1 MIAFYS
7 ILTIVLMIVLPTILI
22 LSLKNHPKSLKISAI
37 ILSII
42 YFVLLFIGTTF
53 KMSIKNGNLSIYPDF
68 SHEWFSI
75 KFLLASFHPI
85 NLTINLILLF
95 PIGFIVFS
103 FAKKQPFI
111 KTIIFAFLISIL
123 IELYQFILP
132 VTRTTEVTDILFNTL
147 SGLLSALYCKCLQKF
162 EGFKNI

>member
-1 MIAFYS
+1 MITFYS
-7 ILTIVLMIVLPTILI
+7 ILTILLMIVLPTILI
-22 LSLKNHPKSLKISAI
+22 LSLKNHPKALKISAI

-53 KMSIKNGNLSIYPDF
+53 QMSIKNGNLSVYPDF
-68 SHEWFSI
+68 TQEWFSI
-75 KFLLASFHPI
+75 SFLLASFQPV

-103 FAKKQPFI
+103 FAKKRPFL
-111 KTIIFAFLISIL
+111 KTIIIAFLISIL

-132 VTRTTEVTDILFNTL
+132 VARTTELTDILFNTL
-147 SGLLSALYCKCLQKF
+147 SGFISAIYCKILQKF
-162 EGFKNI
+162 GGFKKS